1 MTQLEESVKSIF
13 TDRICSPGICGFQ
26 VINWLRMLPAVGKRS
41 NTVMEGKPT
50 GISNPR
56 LFADV
61 FKQSQTKRKLT

>member
-26 VINWLRMLPAVGKRS
+26 VINWLRMLPAVGKQS
-41 NTVMEGKPT
+41 NAVMEGMPT